1 MLKVVLIIIAIFPDM
16 SLYNNITYKICPV
29 KINRSKGINTET
41 EQSLHFC
48 MPEVIR
54 PTVLDIKLTL
64 DAPANI

>member
-1 MLKVVLIIIAIFPDM
+1 MLKVALIIIVIFPDM
-16 SLYNNITYKICPV
+16 SLYNNITYCPV
-29 KINRSKGINTET
+29 KINRMKGINTET